1 MPTDTSTGASF
12 WARLAARTV
21 PSGVAATIEHPRTLV
36 RVTTATLFGAA
47 ANAALTAG
55 VLAWFDEPT
64 ASVFAAAVGAA
75 YLGTWL
81 WYAVT
86 GSIRQMAMLGIAFST
101 LEMFAVHV
109 ALGGFANSGAHVAW
123 AITQVVVAALMFSR
137 RTTLAVTG
145 FFVVAMVVLAALE
158 PTLAASRPPPDPM
171 LPTLLVAFVI
181 VGNVL
186 ILGILLIS
194 LLSRLAQ
201 ERARAEGLL
210 LNVLPAAVAAELKE
224 HGETKAER
232 FDSISVL
239 FADIVGFTPLAASLE
254 PEDMV
259 DRLNDVFSRFD
270 DLAERYGC
278 EKIRTIGDGYMV
290 AAGLPTP
297 RPDHAEA
304 LASMAIAMLAS
315 ETTGPLQFRI
325 GINTGPAVAGVIG
338 TSKFQYDVWGDTVNT
353 ASRMESHGE
362 PGRIHVTDAV
372 RRSLG
377 DRWRFEARGPIE
389 VKGKGVMETYFLLGR
404 A

>member
-1 MPTDTSTGASF
+1 M
-12 WARLAARTV
+12 
-21 PSGVAATIEHPRTLV
+21 
-36 RVTTATLFGAA
+36 
-47 ANAALTAG
+47 
-55 VLAWFDEPT
+55 
-64 ASVFAAAVGAA
+64 
-75 YLGTWL
+75 
-81 WYAVT
+81 
-86 GSIRQMAMLGIAFST
+86 
-101 LEMFAVHV
+101 
-109 ALGGFANSGAHVAW
+109 
-123 AITQVVVAALMFSR
+123 
-137 RTTLAVTG
+137 
-145 FFVVAMVVLAALE
+145 
-158 PTLAASRPPPDPM
+158 
-171 LPTLLVAFVI
+171 I

-194 LLSRLAQ
+194 LLNRLAQ

-224 HGETKAER
+224 HGQTKAER

-254 PEDMV
+254 PEEMV

-290 AAGLPTP
+290 AAGIPTP

-304 LASMAIAMLAS
+304 LANMAIDMLAS
-315 ETTGPLQFRI
+315 ETTGPLRFRI

-362 PGRIHVTDAV
+362 PGRIQVTDAV

-377 DRWRFEARGPIE
+377 DGWRFEPRGPIE
-389 VKGKGVMETYFLLGR
+389 VKGKGAMETYFLLGR